1 MSKKGISA
9 SIYRWTGIDQ
19 RKREK
24 KMGQQQQQQQTSPE
38 RF

>member
-19 RKREK
+19 REREEK
-24 KMGQQQQQQQTSPE
+24 GPAAAAAADLPE
-38 RF
+38 